1 MRCILVIL
9 DGIGDRGQGCFDGK
23 TPLDAAYTPNMD
35 YLASIGMNGL
45 YHSLAQGIPMSS
57 ETAHFL
63 MFGNDIEDFPGRGVI
78 EAIGEG
84 IPV

>member
-1 MRCILVIL
+1 MRCILVVL
-9 DGIGDRGQGCFDGK
+9 DGIGDRGQDCFENK
-23 TPLDAAYTPNMD
+23 TPLQAAYTPNLD

-45 YHSLAQGIPMSS
+45 YHSYLQGIPMSS

-63 MFGNDIEDFPGRGVI
+63 MFGYDLKDFPGRGFI

-84 IPV
+84 DNH